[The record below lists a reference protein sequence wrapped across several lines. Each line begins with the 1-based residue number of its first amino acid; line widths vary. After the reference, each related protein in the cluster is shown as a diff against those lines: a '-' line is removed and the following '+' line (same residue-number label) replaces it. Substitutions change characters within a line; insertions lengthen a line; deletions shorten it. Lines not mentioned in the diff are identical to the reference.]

1 MVDKV
6 FPGEQ
11 LDHSLKVLFVDD
23 DPTQCIIY
31 EKIFAGRCE
40 IEVAK
45 SANEAKK
52 ILAENPG
59 EIAVVVSD
67 MCMPN
72 ESGVQLLKYV
82 RENYPG
88 VIRILVSAY
97 AGVDTNSTLLA
108 INDCAVH
115 KYLKKP
121 VEIRELRREVRDAIK
136 LYLQN
141 TLETNK
147 VHSASSLFEEFK
159 EACDRWTLHNVDL
172 SQELRALDYGLCGII
187 SVFRS
192 RSLQVLSPEAAEEL
206 LDQMDEY
213 VDNIMCSSMV
223 YTHAD
228 TKGEFYL
235 NRHHSQYKH

>member
-1 MVDKV
+1 MVEKV
-6 FPGEQ
+6 FSSDQ
-11 LDHSLKVLFVDD
+11 LDRSLKVLFVDD

-52 ILAENPG
+52 ILAENAG
-59 EIAVVVSD
+59 EIGVVVSD

-88 VIRILVSAY
+88 VIRILISAY

-121 VEIRELRREVRDAIK
+121 VEIRELRKEVRDAIK

-141 TLETNK
+141 NLDTSK
-147 VHSASSLFEEFK
+147 GQSVDSLFEEFK

-192 RSLQVLSPEAAEEL
+192 RSLQVLSRDAAEEL

-213 VDNIMCSSMV
+213 VDNIMCSSTL
-223 YTHAD
+223 YTQAD
-228 TKGEFYL
+228 TKGEIYL
-235 NRHHSQYKH
+235 NRYHSQYKH